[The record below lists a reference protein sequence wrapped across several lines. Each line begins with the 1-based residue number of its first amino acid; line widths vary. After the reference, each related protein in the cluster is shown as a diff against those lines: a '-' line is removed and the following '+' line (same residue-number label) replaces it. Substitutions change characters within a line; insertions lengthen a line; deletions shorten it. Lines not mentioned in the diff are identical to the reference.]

1 MNKLVNRQYHECLK
15 YMEIEIPSAIK
26 YGNDLLDRIP
36 FNQLEENNEM
46 SKLNIEELI
55 PMLNLNL
62 PEGNLKLMEKY
73 FIEEKDHISLTELLK
88 TQEPYNKLD
97 PILLYYFCR
106 NMVGNPVKMVEKKRI
121 QNDIKA
127 LKKATKQLENNRIKF
142 NKINSTIDFK

>member
-15 YMEIEIPSAIK
+15 YMEIEIPSSIK

-36 FNQLEENNEM
+36 FNQIEENNEM

-127 LKKATKQLENNRIKF
+127 LKKATKQLEKNRIKF

>member
-1 MNKLVNRQYHECLK
+1 
-15 YMEIEIPSAIK
+15 MEIEIPSAIK

-127 LKKATKQLENNRIKF
+127 LKKATKQLEKSRIKF

>member
-1 MNKLVNRQYHECLK
+1 
-15 YMEIEIPSAIK
+15 MEIEIPSAIK

>member
-1 MNKLVNRQYHECLK
+1 
-15 YMEIEIPSAIK
+15 MEIEIPSTIK

>member
-127 LKKATKQLENNRIKF
+127 LKKATKQLEKNRIKF

>member
-1 MNKLVNRQYHECLK
+1 
-15 YMEIEIPSAIK
+15 MEIEIPSAIK

-127 LKKATKQLENNRIKF
+127 LKKATKQLEKNRIKF